1 MPCLKIPATMDE
13 TEFKN
18 EVRRLRPQLMVA
30 ARRHTGDSDC
40 AEDIVQ
46 DALLRLWLLHANLH
60 MPIAPLAFVLV
71 RNLAIDTLRR
81 HKRTTAVE
89 TLALAEPVKEVDA
102 RYERI
107 VRLLNKLPTLQQTIF
122 RLRHIE
128 GMEICRYRRDNG
140 HHARIGATNCEQSAT
155 NDFQTISFYIMQ
167 DEQINNLVERF
178 LDGET
183 TLAEEKQLYDY
194 FSQNENVDES
204 LLPYAEYFRD
214 LAVLPSP
221 QKEEKPRKRP
231 RWTIRWTQWA
241 VGAAAA
247 VLISLGG
254 MWLYTQQEEQHLAQL
269 YGGSYMIVD
278 GKRNDNLR
286 EIKDDIRQTLA
297 DAQQIE
303 RQADGQAVIEE
314 AEQEVLESIGDPAE
328 RQRLKKIL
336 KN

>member
-1 MPCLKIPATMDE
+1 
-13 TEFKN
+13 
-18 EVRRLRPQLMVA
+18 
-30 ARRHTGDSDC
+30 
-40 AEDIVQ
+40 
-46 DALLRLWLLHANLH
+46 
-60 MPIAPLAFVLV
+60 
-71 RNLAIDTLRR
+71 
-81 HKRTTAVE
+81 
-89 TLALAEPVKEVDA
+89 
-102 RYERI
+102 
-107 VRLLNKLPTLQQTIF
+107 
-122 RLRHIE
+122 
-128 GMEICRYRRDNG
+128 
-140 HHARIGATNCEQSAT
+140 
-155 NDFQTISFYIMQ
+155 MQ

-314 AEQEVLESIGDPAE
+314 AEQEVLESIGDPAG